1 MSAIRSI
8 EAGGTIAYKVAYARL
23 PGCTPTVA
31 IFLSQVAYWSARSA
45 TGWCWI
51 THDKMEE
58 QTALSRDQQD
68 RSAKILCDLG
78 VLRKELK
85 GLPAKIHYNVD
96 FDFLSILLVGNP
108 QPVLLETL
116 NHTIEKITEENT
128 TIRIYA
134 PLRAAEPQSAGI
146 ATAVTAQAQT
156 SPQPQAREE
165 LQAPSYARS
174 SPPPSSANPPP
185 RKRRAALPEFVPPTL
200 EEWLAYL
207 PEHEAMKFMPKLD
220 AESSYDYYSTNDWR
234 RKDGSKVKDWKHTLR
249 DCGRRWR
256 SRNQDKYMEMMRFEQ
271 TRARESAATQQRS
284 LPDDF

>member
-134 PLRAAEPQSAGI
+134 PLRAQEPQSAGI

-156 SPQPQAREE
+156 SPESQAREE
-165 LQAPSYARS
+165 QIAPRRARS
-174 SPPPSSANPPP
+174 SPPPSSAAPPP
-185 RKRRAALPEFVPPTL
+185 SQEELSAYMKETWPWIPALEYEKCHAHHQARGWVDGKNKP
-200 EEWLAYL
+200 W
-207 PEHEAMKFMPKLD
+207 K
-220 AESSYDYYSTNDWR
+220 DWR
-234 RKDGSKVKDWKHTLR
+234 AVAKTWITNWKQF
-249 DCGRRWR
+249 
-256 SRNQDKYMEMMRFEQ
+256 NADKWLEIQRFEQ
-271 TRARESAATQQRS
+271 TKARQAAASQQRS